1 VVVQVPPLSPA
12 DAACRAG
19 AAPGHAPARPARPLP
34 PAEMAA
40 VKAAI
45 REGRYPLDP
54 AKLAERLVAL
64 NLIEP
69 LP

>member
-1 VVVQVPPLSPA
+1 
-12 DAACRAG
+12 
-19 AAPGHAPARPARPLP
+19 
-34 PAEMAA
+34 MAA

-54 AKLAERLVAL
+54 AKLAERLVEL